1 MQPKRIDFDMFKA
14 PVKENLSG
22 GLLADQV
29 KQLMPSNNSLN
40 EVIGLLQN
48 DSLIYWVTSGEWSM
62 HDMLVSILNI
72 TGAADVLISTY
83 AMSEMPARILAQLK
97 EAKMITSLK
106 VLLDNRVDTRT
117 AGSYQLMMSMCNEL
131 ALTET
136 HAKVTVIQNSDWHV
150 AVIGSANYT
159 ENKRL
164 ECGIITTFEAAVNMQ
179 HNWIT
184 KALKDGIK

>member
-1 MQPKRIDFDMFKA
+1 MKPRIDFDMFKA

-22 GLLADQV
+22 GLLGEGV
-29 KQLMPSNNSLN
+29 RHLIPNSNALRDVIDLVEQNSL
-40 EVIGLLQN
+40 V
-48 DSLIYWVTSGEWSM
+48 YWVTYGEWSM
-62 HDMLVSILNI
+62 HDMLVSLLNI
-72 TGAADVLISTY
+72 TGPAHVLISTY
-83 AMSEMPARILAQLK
+83 AMSENPARILAQLK
-97 EAKMITSLK
+97 DAAMIQSLR

-117 AGSYQLMMSMCNEL
+117 AGSFQLMMNMSDEL

-136 HAKVTVIQNSDWHV
+136 HAKVTVIKNEEFNI

-164 ECGIITTFEAAVNMQ
+164 ECGVITTVEAAVNMQ
-179 HNWIT
+179 FNWIT

>member
-1 MQPKRIDFDMFKA
+1 MQPRRIDFDMFKA

-40 EVIGLLQN
+40 EVISLLQN

-83 AMSEMPARILAQLK
+83 AMSETPARILAKLK

-106 VLLDNRVDTRT
+106 VLLDNRVDTRS
-117 AGSYQLMMSMCNEL
+117 AGSYQLMLSMCNEL

-164 ECGIITTFEAAVNMQ
+164 ECGIITTFEPAVSMQ